1 MYSGFG
7 QRQKRAQA
15 KLFTRFQEIDQVV
28 GSSFELCCGWFGR
41 TYVHVLIDLTAIGV
55 DDLAAESLAQLNCQG
70 RLSHCGG
77 ANYGDVGKG

>member
-15 KLFTRFQEIDQVV
+15 KLFKRFQEIDQVV

>member
-1 MYSGFG
+1 M
-7 QRQKRAQA
+7 
-15 KLFTRFQEIDQVV
+15 V

-77 ANYGDVGKG
+77 ANYGDVGKAWFYRGTAYDAGAPKP